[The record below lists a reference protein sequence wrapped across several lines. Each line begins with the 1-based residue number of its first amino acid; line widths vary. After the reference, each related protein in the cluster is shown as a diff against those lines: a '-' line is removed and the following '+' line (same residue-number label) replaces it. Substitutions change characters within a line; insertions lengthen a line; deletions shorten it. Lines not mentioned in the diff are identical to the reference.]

1 MMGNSMNVQTVSSQ
15 MDERGVATVTLNNP
29 EKHNAFDD
37 KIIEELTAAFEQ
49 VSNNKDVRVM
59 ILAATG
65 KNFCAGGDLGW
76 MKRMA
81 NYSYDENLNDSKVL
95 ARMFKSLNF
104 LTVPTIARV
113 QGVAFGGGVGL
124 VSCCDMAVATLDAI
138 FSLSE
143 VKIGLIPAV
152 ISPYVVGAIGQRA
165 SRRYFTTA
173 ERFDAQTAF
182 NLGLVSKVVEKE
194 QLNHEIDKLVET
206 LLANS
211 PTAIVGAKQLI
222 FDVAGRKIDEELI
235 DFTCEQI
242 ADIRVSTEGQ
252 EGLTAFL
259 QKREPAWSVT

>member
-1 MMGNSMNVQTVSSQ
+1 MTEQTVLIQ
-15 MDERGVATVTLNNP
+15 TDQRGIATVTLNNP
-29 EKHNAFDD
+29 KKHNAFDD

-49 VSNNKDVRVM
+49 IANNKDVRVM

-65 KNFCAGGDLGW
+65 KNFCAGGDLAW

-81 NYSYDENLNDSKVL
+81 KYSYDENLNDSKVL
-95 ARMFKSLNF
+95 ARMFKNLNF

-124 VSCCDMAVATLDAI
+124 VSCCDMAVATPDAS

-152 ISPYVVGAIGQRA
+152 ISPYVVAAIGQRA
-165 SRRYFTTA
+165 ARRYFTTA
-173 ERFDAQTAF
+173 ERFDAKTAF
-182 NLGLVSKVVEKE
+182 KLGLVSKVVEKE
-194 QLNHEIDKLVET
+194 QLNQEIDKLAET

-211 PTAIVGAKQLI
+211 PTAIVDAKQLI
-222 FDVAGRKIDEELI
+222 FDVAGQEIDDELI
-235 DFTCEQI
+235 DFTCERI
-242 ADIRVSTEGQ
+242 ADIRVSANGQ

-259 QKREPAWSVT
+259 EKRKPTWSVV